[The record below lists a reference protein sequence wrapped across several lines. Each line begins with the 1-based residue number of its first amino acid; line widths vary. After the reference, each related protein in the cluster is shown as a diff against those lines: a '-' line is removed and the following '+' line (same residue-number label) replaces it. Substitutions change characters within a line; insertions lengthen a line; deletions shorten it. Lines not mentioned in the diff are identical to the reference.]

1 MSEISKPEEQVSAAA
16 VSNPPA
22 DAIDW
27 RAWLDAHGRKL
38 LLFARQQTRSEQDAE
53 DVFQEALVRLLR
65 KVNAGEFFGG
75 QDAWM
80 PYLYTSIRRLAIDHG
95 RRTDRH
101 QRREEIAG
109 EEMLE
114 ENREE
119 IHPWF
124 HGESTEED
132 TRTMIEEGLKDLP
145 KKFSEVIVLKIWGG
159 KTFGEIGGILGVS
172 QNTAASRYRYGLERL
187 RRKLAPARAHGDI

>member
-1 MSEISKPEEQVSAAA
+1 MDEIPGYEEQVSAAA
-16 VSNPPA
+16 VSNPSA

-27 RAWLDAHGRKL
+27 RAWLDAHGHKL

-65 KVNAGEFFGG
+65 KVNEGEFFGG
-75 QDAWM
+75 QESWM

-95 RRTDRH
+95 RRTDRR

-109 EEMLE
+109 EELCGDQ
-114 ENREE
+114 REE

-124 HGESTEED
+124 DGGSADED
-132 TRTMIEEGLKDLP
+132 TRAMIEDGLKDLP
-145 KKFSEVIVLKIWGG
+145 KKFSEVIVLKIWGE
-159 KTFGEIGGILGVS
+159 KTFSEIGKVLGIS
-172 QNTAASRYRYGLERL
+172 QNTAASRYRYGLEGL
-187 RRKLAPARAHGDI
+187 RRKFASARLHGDL